1 MNFREAMELLDECKR
16 SELRDHAFG
25 DVEIYWTK
33 DGEEIA
39 YGYFSGSVQSV
50 FSDHFSFKGEEAKEL
65 RSAGVEQSIE
75 RNDETGPDEF
85 VQGQTMPSLMK
96 RNIFDEITKEN

>member
-1 MNFREAMELLDECKR
+1 MNFRETMSLLDECIR

-33 DGEEIA
+33 NGEEVA
-39 YGYFSGSVQSV
+39 FGYFSGETQRV
-50 FSDHFSFKGEEAKEL
+50 FSDHFSFTGQEAKEL
-65 RSAGVEQSIE
+65 RHCGTDGNVE

-96 RNIFDEITKEN
+96 KNIFDEITKE